1 MFISQYRISDIRI
14 YFSIVNKKTLKKGQL
29 TLTKTLYSLR
39 IGAGLKQTD
48 LANILDVPQSFVS
61 KIETGERGLDLVE
74 LKIVVEAMGATL
86 SEFVEEFEKN
96 VNESK

>member
-1 MFISQYRISDIRI
+1 M
-14 YFSIVNKKTLKKGQL
+14 NKKALKKGQL
-29 TLTKTLYSLR
+29 ALTKTLYSLR
-39 IGAGLKQTD
+39 MGAGLKQTD
-48 LANILDVPQSFVS
+48 LAEILDVPQSFVS

-86 SEFVEEFEKN
+86 SEFVAEFEKN

>member
-1 MFISQYRISDIRI
+1 M
-14 YFSIVNKKTLKKGQL
+14 
-29 TLTKTLYSLR
+29 
-39 IGAGLKQTD
+39 GAGLKQTD
-48 LANILDVPQSFVS
+48 LADILDVPQSFVS

-86 SEFVEEFEKN
+86 SEFVAEFEKN

>member
-1 MFISQYRISDIRI
+1 M
-14 YFSIVNKKTLKKGQL
+14 
-29 TLTKTLYSLR
+29 
-39 IGAGLKQTD
+39 GAGLKQTD
-48 LANILDVPQSFVS
+48 LANLLDVPQSFVS

-86 SEFVEEFEKN
+86 AEFVIEFEKN

>member
-1 MFISQYRISDIRI
+1 
-14 YFSIVNKKTLKKGQL
+14 VNKKTLKKGQL
-29 TLTKTLYSLR
+29 ALTKTLYSLR

-48 LANILDVPQSFVS
+48 LADILDVPQSFVS

-86 SEFVEEFEKN
+86 LEFVAEFEKN

>member
-1 MFISQYRISDIRI
+1 M
-14 YFSIVNKKTLKKGQL
+14 NKKALKKGQL
-29 TLTKTLYSLR
+29 ALTKTLYSLR
-39 IGAGLKQTD
+39 MGAGLKQTD
-48 LANILDVPQSFVS
+48 LADILDVPQSFVS

-86 SEFVEEFEKN
+86 SEFVAEFEKN

>member
-1 MFISQYRISDIRI
+1 MA
-14 YFSIVNKKTLKKGQL
+14 
-29 TLTKTLYSLR
+29 LTKTLYSLR
-39 IGAGLKQTD
+39 MGAGLKQTD
-48 LANILDVPQSFVS
+48 LAKILDVPQSFIS

-86 SEFVEEFEKN
+86 SEFVTEFEKN

>member
-1 MFISQYRISDIRI
+1 M
-14 YFSIVNKKTLKKGQL
+14 
-29 TLTKTLYSLR
+29 
-39 IGAGLKQTD
+39 GAGLKQTD

-86 SEFVEEFEKN
+86 SEFVAEFEKN
-96 VNESK
+96 LNESK

>member
-1 MFISQYRISDIRI
+1 M
-14 YFSIVNKKTLKKGQL
+14 NKKALKKGQL
-29 TLTKTLYSLR
+29 ALTKTLYSLR
-39 IGAGLKQTD
+39 MGAGLKQTD

-86 SEFVEEFEKN
+86 AEFVAEFEKN

>member
-1 MFISQYRISDIRI
+1 
-14 YFSIVNKKTLKKGQL
+14 VNKKALKKGQL
-29 TLTKTLYSLR
+29 ALTKTLYSLR
-39 IGAGLKQTD
+39 MGSGLKQTD

-86 SEFVEEFEKN
+86 SEFVTEFEKN

>member
-1 MFISQYRISDIRI
+1 M
-14 YFSIVNKKTLKKGQL
+14 NKKELKKGQL
-29 TLTKTLYSLR
+29 ALTKTLYSLR
-39 IGAGLKQTD
+39 MGAVLKQTD
-48 LANILDVPQSFVS
+48 LADILNVPQSFVS

-86 SEFVEEFEKN
+86 SEFVVEFEKN

>member
-1 MFISQYRISDIRI
+1 
-14 YFSIVNKKTLKKGQL
+14 VNKKALKKGQL
-29 TLTKTLYSLR
+29 ALTKTLYSLR
-39 IGAGLKQTD
+39 MGAGLKQTD

-86 SEFVEEFEKN
+86 SEFVAEFEKN
-96 VNESK
+96 LNESK

>member
-1 MFISQYRISDIRI
+1 
-14 YFSIVNKKTLKKGQL
+14 VNKKALKKGQL
-29 TLTKTLYSLR
+29 ALTKTLYSLR
-39 IGAGLKQTD
+39 MGAGLKQTD
-48 LANILDVPQSFVS
+48 LADILDVPQSFVS

-86 SEFVEEFEKN
+86 SEFVAEFEKN

>member
-1 MFISQYRISDIRI
+1 M
-14 YFSIVNKKTLKKGQL
+14 NKKTLKKGQIA
-29 TLTKTLYSLR
+29 LTKTLYSLR
-39 IGAGLKQTD
+39 MGAGLKQTD
-48 LANILDVPQSFVS
+48 LANLLDVPQSFVS

-86 SEFVEEFEKN
+86 AEFVIEFEKN